1 MLAFDSFSYNLL
13 QNNEKINSLYDGYN
27 SLAFSI
33 PNFNFDI
40 NLFATLMTYPNNKFF
55 EASLKGTV
63 LQIFPK
69 KIYVRN
75 QVAAV
80 EQARDL
86 ARKIPITLHAEL
98 DEFSILFALYLD
110 TISTDFDKNVNH
122 DFINSCEYA
131 INFNYTNFL
140 SKYYEENNVVL
151 LDCVSI
157 NGSVNE
163 DESLCPIVFGVS
175 NETNFKNQD
184 FNMFKKNLQRSINST
199 RIGHLANIL
208 SEYYNGIVIF
218 GHSLSKSD
226 LDTFASIFKKL
237 LSEHL
242 VEFGPSIYIFYL
254 DQESKKNLVLNIERI
269 LNRVK
274 DNLFNEYQIFDKLI
288 FVKAPSN

>member
-1 MLAFDSFSYNLL
+1 MFFNKKNQENSEFTREELQDILTGVKELSMDDLAKVFGGRVPIAGDEREEYTLD
-13 QNNEKINSLYDGYN
+13 EKEIYD
-27 SLAFSI
+27 
-33 PNFNFDI
+33 DI
-40 NLFATLMTYPNNKFF
+40 YIVTDA
-55 EASLKGTV
+55 EAIKTS
-63 LQIFPK
+63 
-69 KIYVRN
+69 
-75 QVAAV
+75 
-80 EQARDL
+80 RDL
-86 ARKIPITLHAEL
+86 ARKVPITLHAEL

-163 DESLCPIVFGVS
+163 DKSLCPIVFGVS

-208 SEYYNGIVIF
+208 SEYYNSIVIF

-237 LSEHL
+237 LSDPHI
-242 VEFGPSIYIFYL
+242 EFGPSIYIFYL